1 MLSPSAYNDL
11 KRAKEENNR
20 IIYQNP
26 QLNSQYNEIIAPMFS
41 ELYYKLLD
49 DVVKLDENSMIYRH
63 HIKFVLQSNMFY
75 GSQNYLDEE
84 PNMIVADYIASMTD
98 DYFIALHKKFFPS
111 SKYKIEYKPYFSED
125 EK

>member
-1 MLSPSAYNDL
+1 
-11 KRAKEENNR
+11 
-20 IIYQNP
+20 
-26 QLNSQYNEIIAPMFS
+26 
-41 ELYYKLLD
+41 
-49 DVVKLDENSMIYRH
+49 
-63 HIKFVLQSNMFY
+63 MFY

-98 DYFIALHKKFFPS
+98 DYFIALHKKFFPN